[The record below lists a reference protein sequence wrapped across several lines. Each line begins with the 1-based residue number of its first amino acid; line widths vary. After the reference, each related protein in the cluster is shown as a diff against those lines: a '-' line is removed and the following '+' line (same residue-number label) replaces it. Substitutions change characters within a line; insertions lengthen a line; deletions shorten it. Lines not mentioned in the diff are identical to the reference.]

1 MKKKKLVVFTG
12 EFDLTKNIGGICFKK
27 CGEFVLHED
36 HMRVHICRTNSTD
49 RHVVYAHVVDDKV
62 VYIGESS
69 DTLRN
74 RLRLYLTHS
83 GSTNVRVRKHIREEL
98 QKGKKAETYYYKP
111 ETIMIE
117 GVLSVNPYVG
127 IEQAL
132 IRMMDKTLNIKDVA

>member
-1 MKKKKLVVFTG
+1 
-12 EFDLTKNIGGICFKK
+12 
-27 CGEFVLHED
+27 
-36 HMRVHICRTNSTD
+36 
-49 RHVVYAHVVDDKV
+49 
-62 VYIGESS
+62 
-69 DTLRN
+69 
-74 RLRLYLTHS
+74 
-83 GSTNVRVRKHIREEL
+83 VRKHIREEL